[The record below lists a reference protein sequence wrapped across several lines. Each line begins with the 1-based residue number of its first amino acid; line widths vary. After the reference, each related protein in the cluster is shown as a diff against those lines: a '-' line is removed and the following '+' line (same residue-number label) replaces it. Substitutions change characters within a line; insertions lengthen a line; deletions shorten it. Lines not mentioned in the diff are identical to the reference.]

1 MMKKRTFISAA
12 HKLPNSVIV
21 CLFLLCILLP
31 NVSQFQLQV
40 CCHIFSFHYWGCLQA
55 GFLHALAT
63 SIKLLIDLIIFGNH
77 AKRERLQ
84 ENIGTIRTIFYL
96 VDC

>member
-40 CCHIFSFHYWGCLQA
+40 CCLIFSSHYWDCLQA

-63 SIKLLIDLIIFGNH
+63 SIKLLIDVISFGNH
-77 AKRERLQ
+77 AKRERLL
-84 ENIGTIRTIFYL
+84 ENIGTIQITFYL